1 MQDEHKYSQSIAT
14 QETTQAGTPTS
25 SAPLD
30 IKSGDLKSSDLKS
43 SDLKNSDVKSGG
55 ESTVAG
61 NFVLRELI
69 QVLFP
74 ALLLALTIH
83 LFLAQATIVYGR
95 SMEPNLLERQRLIV
109 DKFTY
114 RFWHSPQRN
123 DIVVIKLPEMDE
135 LLVKRIVGLPYETIE
150 ISNGLVY
157 INDMPLDEPFPH
169 GTYLQ
174 NMLPRRLGPLEY
186 FVLGDNRGNSN
197 DSRAFGPI
205 MRDDIKGR
213 VWFRY
218 WPINQLHTF

>member
-1 MQDEHKYSQSIAT
+1 MQDEHQYAQTAASREPAASAGK
-14 QETTQAGTPTS
+14 QADPVGNDYTSASNKAGGGGGPGT
-25 SAPLD
+25 
-30 IKSGDLKSSDLKS
+30 
-43 SDLKNSDVKSGG
+43 
-55 ESTVAG
+55 G
-61 NFVLRELI
+61 NFVLRELV

-95 SMEPNLLERQRLIV
+95 SMEPNLQERQRLIV

-114 RFWHSPQRN
+114 RFLHSPHRN
-123 DIVVIKLPEMDE
+123 DIVVIKLPDMDD

-150 ISNGLVY
+150 ITNGIVY
-157 INDMPLDEPFPH
+157 IDGKPLDEPFPH

-174 NMLPRRLGPLEY
+174 TMGPRRLGPLEY

-205 MRDDIKGR
+205 MREDIKGR

>member
-1 MQDEHKYSQSIAT
+1 MNDEPLSSQSTSPTELKEAEPEELAT
-14 QETTQAGTPTS
+14 
-25 SAPLD
+25 
-30 IKSGDLKSSDLKS
+30 
-43 SDLKNSDVKSGG
+43 V
-55 ESTVAG
+55 G

-69 QVLFP
+69 QVLLP

-95 SMEPNLLERQRLIV
+95 SMEPNLHERQRLIV

-114 RFWHSPQRN
+114 RFFHSPQRN

-135 LLVKRIVGLPYETIE
+135 LLVKRIVGLPYEMIAIE
-150 ISNGLVY
+150 NGIVY
-157 INDMPLDEPFPH
+157 IDGTPLAEPFPH
-169 GTYLQ
+169 DLYPQ
-174 NMLPRRLGPLEY
+174 NMPPQRLGPLQY

-197 DSRAFGPI
+197 DSRVFGPI

-218 WPINQLHTF
+218 WPMNQIHTF

>member
-1 MQDEHKYSQSIAT
+1 MNDEPLFSKAT
-14 QETTQAGTPTS
+14 PPTE
-25 SAPLD
+25 
-30 IKSGDLKSSDLKS
+30 IKKEPEPEELA
-43 SDLKNSDVKSGG
+43 
-55 ESTVAG
+55 TVG

-95 SMEPNLLERQRLIV
+95 SMEPNLQERQRLIV

-114 RFWHSPQRN
+114 RFFRSPHRN

-135 LLVKRIVGLPYETIE
+135 LLVKRIVGLPYEMIAIE
-150 ISNGLVY
+150 NGIVY
-157 INDMPLDEPFPH
+157 IDGTPLAEPFPH
-169 GTYLQ
+169 ELYPQ
-174 NMLPRRLGPLEY
+174 NMPPQRLGPLQY

-197 DSRAFGPI
+197 DSRMFGPI
-205 MRDDIKGR
+205 MRDNIKGR

-218 WPINQLHTF
+218 WPMNQIHTF